1 MGRSQPP
8 PDVPPAQQLG
18 NKSGREADV
27 GRLSFTA
34 GQGQAATLIIAVV
47 DTPESLQAKESV
59 HVLYERLRR
68 PDVTAAEREEVCRA
82 MDATFSSLET
92 PVDVL
97 TARR

>member
-1 MGRSQPP
+1 MFRQPSNG
-8 PDVPPAQQLG
+8 VTKAGEKLTL
-18 NKSGREADV
+18 V
-27 GRLSFTA
+27 GPSFTA

>member
-1 MGRSQPP
+1 MVAKSMNLAT
-8 PDVPPAQQLG
+8 DQLR
-18 NKSGREADV
+18 KRQ
-27 GRLSFTA
+27 FH
-34 GQGQAATLIIAVV
+34 
-47 DTPESLQAKESV
+47 TPESLQAKESV

-82 MDATFSSLET
+82 MDATFSSLEV